1 MIIPDRFRSAV
12 RAHMARLDRRGDLYL
27 HLSTPLI
34 LCVEGP
40 PGVGKSTQL
49 GQCLR
54 ELGSPFVRLDTSQLG
69 GQFEGDPVREL
80 DEALSAL
87 RDDFRGGPRPALVV
101 DDLDMGLGVHS
112 ARTYTVNNQLT
123 CGWLMAR
130 ADEVYEPGF
139 GPDRPAILVTGND
152 FSGVH
157 GPLLRSGRAR
167 VFGYSPTAEEVAAAL
182 EPAFAAHIEGDRA
195 AIAEACPGATIAE
208 VLEAVSSLRDRWVA
222 DSPRPQGAFGPLPKI
237 AAEEVAG
244 ALIRLREGS
253 R

>member
-12 RAHMARLDRRGDLYL
+12 RAHMARLDRRDDLYL

-80 DEALSAL
+80 DQAMSAL
-87 RDDFRGGPRPALVV
+87 RGDHDGGPRPALVV
-101 DDLDMGLGVHS
+101 DDLDLGLGVHS
-112 ARTYTVNNQLT
+112 ARTYTVNTQLA

-167 VFGYSPTAEEVAAAL
+167 IFEYSPTAEEVAGVL
-182 EPAFAAHIEGDRA
+182 EPVFDRHVEGDRA
-195 AIAEACPGATIAE
+195 AILEAFPGVTVAE

-222 DSPRPQGAFGPLPKI
+222 DFQGPREPYERLSKI

-244 ALIRLREGS
+244 ALAGLRAGA

>member
-1 MIIPDRFRSAV
+1 MTIPDRFRSAV
-12 RAHMARLDRRGDLYL
+12 RSHMARLERRGDLYL
-27 HLSTPLI
+27 NLSTPLI

-40 PGVGKSTQL
+40 PGLGKSTQL

-80 DEALSAL
+80 DAAVTSL
-87 RDDFRGGPRPALVV
+87 RDDYRSGPRPALVI

-112 ARTYTVNNQLT
+112 ARTYTVNTQLT

-130 ADEVYEPGF
+130 TDEVYEPGL

-167 VFGYSPTAEEVAAAL
+167 IFEYAPTAKEVADVL
-182 EPAFAAHIEGDRA
+182 EPVFAKHVEGDRA
-195 AIAEACPGATIAE
+195 AILEAFPGVTVAE
-208 VLEAVSSLRDRWVA
+208 VLEAVSSLRDRWIA
-222 DSPRPQGAFGPLPKI
+222 DLQNPAGSTSHCPQSRPM
-237 AAEEVAG
+237 
-244 ALIRLREGS
+244 RS
-253 R
+253 RAR